1 MSGTEFESWHEE
13 KQSAYLYR
21 VLAGCEPAPEIKA
34 LFLKLADA
42 ADEQALHWQRIAAKK
57 GVTLPSGFEPQVR
70 AKLVA
75 HMLRRLGP
83 ERMLPVLAAMK
94 VRGLSVYTHGM
105 PAGGHAA
112 PVAGQQE
119 FRHLL
124 SARSIATRRR

>member
-1 MSGTEFESWHEE
+1 MSMSETEFESWHEE

-34 LFLKLADA
+34 LFLKLAGA
-42 ADEQALHWQRIAAKK
+42 ADEQALHWQKIAGAK

-94 VRGLSVYTHGM
+94 VRGLSVYT
-105 PAGGHAA
+105 
-112 PVAGQQE
+112 
-119 FRHLL
+119 
-124 SARSIATRRR
+124 